1 MIVGRFGASSIQGYP
16 VFLDS
21 CPVFFYIWHMEGAL
35 QAKTRT
41 QTFIVDSY
49 TLYFPMAKSLQ
60 LIVEI
65 STTLETM
72 LNSHK

>member
-1 MIVGRFGASSIQGYP
+1 
-16 VFLDS
+16 
-21 CPVFFYIWHMEGAL
+21 MEGAL

>member
-1 MIVGRFGASSIQGYP
+1 
-16 VFLDS
+16 
-21 CPVFFYIWHMEGAL
+21 MEGMEGVL

-49 TLYFPMAKSLQ
+49 TLYFP
-60 LIVEI
+60 IVEI